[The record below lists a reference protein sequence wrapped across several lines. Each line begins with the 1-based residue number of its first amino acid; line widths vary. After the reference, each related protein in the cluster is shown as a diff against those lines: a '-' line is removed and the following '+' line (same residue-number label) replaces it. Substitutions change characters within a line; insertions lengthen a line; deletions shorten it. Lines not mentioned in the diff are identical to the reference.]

1 MNADELVKLMAELRD
16 PEHGCPW
23 DLKQTPASLARFCIE
38 EAYEVE
44 AAAQLAQD
52 GDWSELKSE
61 LGDLWFQVVFFSQL
75 ASEAG
80 QFELADV
87 AQTLHDKLVRR
98 HPHVWPD
105 GTRASFGQ
113 RLDASESEIHA
124 RWDEIKRQEREA
136 RGQQGALSDVPVNLP
151 ALERAQKLQGRAAR
165 VGFDWPDAKGVR
177 DKVDE
182 ELAEFDQASNPSD
195 RAEELGDLMF
205 TLVNLARKEGF
216 DAGDLLRQANRK
228 FETRFTAMEAHG
240 PYESLTPEQWEA
252 RWAKVKLAQ
261 SQHI

>member
-1 MNADELVKLMAELRD
+1 MSGDELQRLMAELRD

-23 DLKQTPASLARFCIE
+23 DLKQTAGSLARFCIE

-44 AAAQLAQD
+44 AAAQLAEQ

-80 QFELADV
+80 QFELSDV

-105 GTRASFGQ
+105 GTRSSFGQ
-113 RLDASESEIHA
+113 RLDADEQQIHA
-124 RWDEIKRQEREA
+124 RWDEIKRQERA
-136 RGQQGALSDVPVNLP
+136 SRGQHGALADVPVGLP

-165 VGFDWPDAKGVR
+165 VGFDWPDARGVR

-182 ELAEFDQASNPSD
+182 ELAEFDQADNSAD
-195 RAEELGDLMF
+195 RAEELGDLLF
-205 TLVNLARKEGF
+205 TLVNLARKEGL
-216 DAGDLLRQANRK
+216 DAGELLRQANRK
-228 FETRFTAMEAHG
+228 FERRFESMEAQG
-240 PYESLTPEQWEA
+240 PYESLTPEQWED
-252 RWAKVKLAQ
+252 RWAKAKLARPQ
-261 SQHI
+261 